1 MTEEALKENGK
12 RVHPYVPELCEQLR
26 QGAVGRREFLR
37 TATLLGVSATA
48 AYSMLGK
55 ITGDAVVPVAKAE
68 GTPKKG
74 GSLKMAM
81 VVQEMTDPA
90 TFDWTEKSNVA
101 RHIVEYLTITG
112 ADNITRP
119 YLAESWEASDD
130 LKTWTFK
137 LRQGVKWSNGD
148 DFNADD
154 VVFNFTRWLDPNT
167 GSSNIGLFA
176 SMTDTV
182 DTGKKDD
189 DGNAVTEQR
198 MTPGAVEK
206 VDDHTV
212 RLNLNQPELSIPENL
227 YNYPTA
233 IVHRRFSEE
242 GGDLS
247 KNPVGTGAFELAEFS
262 IGQQAVLRKRA
273 EPYWGGE
280 VYLDEIR
287 YIDTGV
293 DANAVMGA
301 LASKQVDAVYQL
313 DATALDVVKRI
324 PGVTIHQSD
333 TAQTGVVRMQVTQKP
348 FDDVRVRQAIVAC
361 CDNAKLLELSYR
373 NLGAVGENHHVAKIH
388 PEYAELP
395 PLTVD
400 YDRAKKLLADA
411 GYADGL
417 EITCNVGNTDG
428 PWEQAI
434 VQAMKEMLAPANIT
448 LNVNVMPAAQYWE
461 VWTKAPFSITA
472 WTHRPLGVM
481 VLNLAYRTG
490 VPWNESGYA
499 NPEFDAALDEAGAI
513 LDVNERRKAMVKVQK
528 ILQDD
533 AIMVQPYFRSVF
545 TASVDKVKGFS
556 GHPTRYHQFNKV
568 WIDA

>member
-1 MTEEALKENGK
+1 MTEEAIRESGQ

-48 AYSMLGK
+48 AYGMLGK
-55 ITGDAVVPVAKAE
+55 ITGEDFTPAAKAE

-74 GSLKMAM
+74 GTLKMAM

-101 RHIVEYLTITG
+101 RHIIEYLTITG
-112 ADNITRP
+112 SDNITRP

-154 VVFNFTRWLDPNT
+154 VVFNFTRWLDPKT
-167 GSSNIGLFA
+167 GSSNIGLFK

-189 DGNAVTEQR
+189 DGNPVTEQR

-247 KNPVGTGAFELAEFS
+247 KNPVGTGAFELAEFA
-262 IGQQAVLRKRA
+262 IGQQAVLRKRS

-348 FDDVRVRQAIVAC
+348 FDDVRVRQAIVSC

-395 PLTVD
+395 PLKVD
-400 YDRAKKLLADA
+400 YDRAKKLLAEA
-411 GYADGL
+411 GYAEGL

-428 PWEQAI
+428 PWEQQI

-513 LDVNERRKAMVKVQK
+513 LDVNERRKAMVKVQT

-545 TASVDKVKGFS
+545 TASVDKVKGFE